1 VANSD
6 LTAGV
11 RLTGLELK
19 GVEGVD
25 LSQGAYL
32 LELFSPRCGRCKSTV
47 PKLNDWAD
55 TPGVP
60 RIVALNEFPPDSPY
74 LAGFVQQM
82 RPRYTIA
89 SVSSSDFMRLTW
101 RHGYPRLAY
110 IKDGVIE
117 RVWEHDQMPSTLQ
130 LKKLGGGSATT
141 M

>member
-1 VANSD
+1 
-6 LTAGV
+6 
-11 RLTGLELK
+11 
-19 GVEGVD
+19 
-25 LSQGAYL
+25 
-32 LELFSPRCGRCKSTV
+32 
-47 PKLNDWAD
+47 
-55 TPGVP
+55 
-60 RIVALNEFPPDSPY
+60 
-74 LAGFVQQM
+74 M